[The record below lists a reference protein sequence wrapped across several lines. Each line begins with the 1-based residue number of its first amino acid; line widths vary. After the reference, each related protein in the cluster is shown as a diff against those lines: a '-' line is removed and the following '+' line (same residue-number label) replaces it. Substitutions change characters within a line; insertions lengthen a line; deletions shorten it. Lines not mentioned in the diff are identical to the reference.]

1 MRKSLYMTTALAAA
15 GMLAFGATDVS
26 AAAKP
31 IKLSLGGFL
40 VTYVGWADQDG
51 SFESTASATN
61 RVGYDSF
68 NIVNDTEVYF
78 NGGTKLDN
86 GVGVNVIIQMEGD
99 PSGGAGTIDESYV
112 KFTGGFGD
120 LRMGTTKHASFVL
133 RHGAPGVGMIGLG
146 NPDTNNWI
154 IRPGASSIGA
164 GQSTHI
170 GGGDQQKIVYITPK
184 MNGFR
189 VGAGYTPSTTAS
201 NVMPAVGGNA
211 GTQTQIYDISFSYEN
226 KLGDMDL
233 KTDINAWREQSTA
246 AASIDAKRFGVSM
259 GFGAVTIAG
268 SYLDEGAVDSGQIG
282 AGNPNLEAMDVGV
295 AYKMS
300 AATSVSGSFMNVK
313 KENATAT
320 AGEDSLTKMGI
331 GIVHNLGAGVS
342 FRGTFANVKWEDES
356 TNDADNNDGWMAIAG
371 VRVGF

>member
-15 GMLAFGATDVS
+15 GLLAFGASD
-26 AAAKP
+26 ANAK
-31 IKLSLGGFL
+31 IKLGLGGFL
-40 VTYVGWADQDG
+40 VSYVGYSEQDA
-51 SFESTASATN
+51 SFESTAGATN

-78 NGGTKLDN
+78 TGGTKLNN
-86 GVGVNVIIQMEGD
+86 GVAVNVIIQMEGD

-112 KFTGGFGD
+112 KLTGGFGD

-154 IRPGASSIGA
+154 IRPGASSVGA

-189 VGAGYTPSTTAS
+189 VGAGYTPSTAAS
-201 NVMPAVGGNA
+201 NVMPSVGGND
-211 GTQTQIYDISFSYEN
+211 GTDSQIYDLSFSYEN
-226 KLGDMDL
+226 KLGGMDL
-233 KTDINAWREQSTA
+233 KADINGWREQSTA
-246 AASIDAKRFGVSM
+246 AASIDAKRFGISM
-259 GFGAVTIAG
+259 GFGAVTLAG

-282 AGNPNLEAMDVGV
+282 ANNPNLEAMDIGLS
-295 AYKMS
+295 YKMS
-300 AATSVSGSFMNVK
+300 SSTSVSGSFMNVK

-320 AGEDSLTKMGI
+320 AGEDSLTKLGI
-331 GIVHNLGAGVS
+331 GLVHNLGSGVS
-342 FRGTFANVKWEDES
+342 FRGTLANVKWEDES
-356 TNDADNNDGWMAIAG
+356 TADADNNDGWMAIAG
-371 VRVGF
+371 IRVGF